1 MRFDLLTLHPELVRS
16 PLEHSILGRAQ
27 KAGLIQ
33 AQVHEIR
40 AFGRGRYRQVDDS
53 PYGGGAGMVMRVDVV
68 HDAIKSV
75 AAEGARVILMS
86 PGGVRFNQAH
96 AKRLSTMPQL
106 IFVCGHYEGIDARI
120 EQLVDEEL
128 SIGDYVLTGGELA
141 ALVIIEAV
149 ARLVPGVLGN
159 EASSA
164 DESFSNGLIEYPQY
178 TRPREYEGMEVPE
191 ILLSGHHAEIERWRL
206 AQSKA
211 RTRARRPD
219 LLPEGGN

>member
-27 KAGLIQ
+27 KAGLIE

-40 AFGRGRYRQVDDS
+40 TFGRGRYRQVDDS

-178 TRPREYEGMEVPE
+178 TRPREYEGMAVPE

>member
-1 MRFDLLTLHPELVRS
+1 
-16 PLEHSILGRAQ
+16 
-27 KAGLIQ
+27 
-33 AQVHEIR
+33 
-40 AFGRGRYRQVDDS
+40 
-53 PYGGGAGMVMRVDVV
+53 
-68 HDAIKSV
+68 
-75 AAEGARVILMS
+75 
-86 PGGVRFNQAH
+86 
-96 AKRLSTMPQL
+96 MPQL

>member
-1 MRFDLLTLHPELVRS
+1 MRFDLLTLHPDLVRS

-40 AFGRGRYRQVDDS
+40 TFGRGRYRQVDDS

-178 TRPREYEGMEVPE
+178 TRPREYEGMAVPE

>member
-1 MRFDLLTLHPELVRS
+1 MRFDLLTLHPDLVRS

-219 LLPEGGN
+219 LLPEGAD

>member
-1 MRFDLLTLHPELVRS
+1 MRFDLLTLHPDLVRS

>member
-40 AFGRGRYRQVDDS
+40 TFGRGRYRQVDDS

>member
-1 MRFDLLTLHPELVRS
+1 MRFDVLTLHPELVRS

-40 AFGRGRYRQVDDS
+40 TFGRGRYRQVDDS

-96 AKRLSTMPQL
+96 AKRLSAVPQL

-120 EQLVDEEL
+120 EHVAPIDARQHHR
-128 SIGDYVLTGGELA
+128 GDGHQRRAEHVLERSA
-141 ALVIIEAV
+141 AE
-149 ARLVPGVLGN
+149 
-159 EASSA
+159 SA
-164 DESFSNGLIEYPQY
+164 E
-178 TRPREYEGMEVPE
+178 
-191 ILLSGHHAEIERWRL
+191 
-206 AQSKA
+206 
-211 RTRARRPD
+211 
-219 LLPEGGN
+219 